1 MDKEKFLQS
10 GLMELYVLGLASPEE
25 QEIVM
30 DFALA
35 YPDIQETLNVSVE
48 ALEEYAKAHSTVPPK
63 GLRKKIR
70 EDLDEGGGGKIQAMN
85 AEKWEGKKA
94 GFLLPLFGIGV
105 VIFGILAGMMYQK
118 NQQGAK
124 QYEDL
129 QKEYA
134 VFKEICEENQELQK
148 SISLEYD
155 FLKDKNTSAVN
166 LLGTALFPDA
176 KAVVFWNA
184 NKKASYLKVINLP
197 APPKDNQYQ
206 LWADIDGEMV
216 ALGTFDLSGN
226 SLIKINFKE
235 KANSLNVTLEKTG
248 GVPHPTIDR
257 LYVSGSL

>member
-35 YPDIQETLNVSVE
+35 YPDIQETLSLSVE
-48 ALEEYAKAHSTVPPK
+48 ALEEYAKAHSMVPPK
-63 GLRKKIR
+63 SLRNKIR
-70 EDLDEGGGGKIQAMN
+70 KDLDDAGDDKIQAMN
-85 AEKWEGKKA
+85 TEKREDKKV
-94 GFLLPLFGIGV
+94 GFLLPLLSVGM
-105 VIFGILAGMMYQK
+105 VIFGILAGLTYKK
-118 NQQGAK
+118 NQEGAK

-134 VFKEICEENQELQK
+134 IFKENCEENQELQK
-148 SISLEYD
+148 TMSLEYN
-155 FLKDKNTSAVN
+155 FLKDKNTTAVN
-166 LLGTALFPDA
+166 LIGTELSPDA
-176 KAVVFWNA
+176 KAVVFWNI

-197 APPKDNQYQ
+197 DPPKDNQYQ

-216 ALGTFDLSGN
+216 DLGAFELAEN

-235 KANSLNVTLEKTG
+235 KANSLNVTLEKVG
-248 GVPHPTIDR
+248 GVPNPTIDR